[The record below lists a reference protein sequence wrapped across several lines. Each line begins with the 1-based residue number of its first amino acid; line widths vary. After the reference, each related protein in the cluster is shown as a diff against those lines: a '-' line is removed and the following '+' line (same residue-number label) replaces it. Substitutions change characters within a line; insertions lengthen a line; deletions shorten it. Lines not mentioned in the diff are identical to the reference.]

1 MQITYEATEYENET
15 LNWISKHAFELL
27 MTSMLAVLAW
37 NLKLTL
43 DIKDQQTINTVQI
56 EHLDARVEDINHA
69 VNDVDKHENTL
80 RELVE
85 QTRTD
90 VKILKLRTEEK

>member
-1 MQITYEATEYENET
+1 MQIPYEATEYENET

-43 DIKDQQTINTVQI
+43 DIKDQQTINTVHI

-69 VNDVDKHENTL
+69 VNDVDKHESTL